1 MTNDIEKV
9 LFTEQQIAKRVQELT
24 KEINEFYGDRP
35 IVAIFVLKG
44 SAFFAADIIRYL
56 KMAVTIEF
64 MSVSSYGMETISSG
78 KLTIKKDLDVDI
90 KGKDVLVIED
100 IIDTGVTLSTLQK
113 LLAKRGANS
122 IKVVTMLS
130 KPSRRMVKFD
140 ADYVGFEVPDEFVVG
155 YGLDF
160 ADKYRNLPYIGALK
174 RSIYGK

>member
-24 KEINEFYGDRP
+24 KEINEFYGDKP

-113 LLAKRGANS
+113 LLVQRGANS

-174 RSIYGK
+174 RSIYEK